1 MRRRQFLSG
10 VGGAIAASAAPF
22 GRWATAAEKTGL
34 AMPSDKCRPTIRQTE
49 GPFLTPDSPRRS
61 DIREDRPGVPLRL
74 RLNVID
80 DLWCEPIKNAAVD
93 IWHSDAT
100 GLYSAVENV
109 QFDLKTLRLS
119 GDSIDMRGTEFLRG
133 HQVSGDDGRVEFTT
147 IFPGWYTGR
156 LPHIHIKTIVEGLAW
171 TSHVSQL
178 YFPTEIE
185 RAVYATPPY
194 ADRGPNPIGI
204 DRDLVA
210 RGDAASVRLLTVPL
224 EKVGEGFRG
233 EFDLAVTF

>member
-1 MRRRQFLSG
+1 MRRRQFISG
-10 VGGAIAASAAPF
+10 FGGVIAASTTSF
-22 GRWATAAEKTGL
+22 GRWAGAAETTGL
-34 AMPSDKCRPTIRQTE
+34 AMPSNRCRPTIRQTE
-49 GPFLTPDSPRRS
+49 GPFLTPDSPLRS
-61 DIREDRPGVPLRL
+61 DIREDRPGVPVRL
-74 RLNVID
+74 RLNVMD

-93 IWHSDAT
+93 IWHSDAS
-100 GLYSAVENV
+100 GLYSGVDNV
-109 QFDLKTLRLS
+109 LFDLQSLRLS

-133 HQVSGDDGRVEFTT
+133 HQVSGDDGTVEFTT

-178 YFPTEIE
+178 YLPIDIE
-185 RAVYATPPY
+185 RAVYEAPPY
-194 ADRGPNPIGI
+194 ADRGQNPIGV

-210 RGDAASVRLLTVPL
+210 RGDAATVRQLTVPF
-224 EKVGEGFRG
+224 EKDGEGFRG